1 MLIAIVPCVG
11 MKIVEADAQKNSIGV
26 PIFQGGLERAVI

>member
-11 MKIVEADAQKNSIGV
+11 MKIVEADAQKNSIRCAHLSG
-26 PIFQGGLERAVI
+26 RA

>member
-1 MLIAIVPCVG
+1 MPMAILPRVG
-11 MKIVEADAQKNSIGV
+11 MKIVEADAQKNSIVV